1 MKKIVMV
8 IVIAAIFAASL
19 AVACPL
25 PVDVKIQKV
34 VTNNSK
40 LDPALD
46 ASLATRLRSQ
56 LRTTFSCRGEKDE
69 ARKVG
74 KDVVNVEL
82 VEIIHE
88 GIFST
93 RVNIAT
99 DYGFFSARVAGGLY
113 SKISSREQ
121 FEEAIKWIVKDISD
135 AVCE

>member
-8 IVIAAIFAASL
+8 MVIAAIFAASL

-34 VTNNSK
+34 ASNSK
-40 LDPALD
+40 LTPVD
-46 ASLATRLRSQ
+46 AVMSARLRSQ
-56 LRTTFSCRGEKDE
+56 LRTAFSCRGEKDE